1 MHVTEVT
8 RAQAGSRTIFL
19 CAATCELI
27 KTPIGRL
34 PLLLVCPT
42 CLVPRFCLAT
52 VSAARMRKRGCMNA
66 KQSRLVLTSLLLM
79 VTGIAGSSPA
89 GRHNSTPAIPPGLE
103 LQARIIDRLSSES
116 ANAGDTFQGTL
127 ATAIVV
133 NGRVLYP
140 KGSNVSGQVTAV
152 HRSGRLSDPGVLE
165 LVLTAVSSGG
175 MSSSLATE
183 PFLIKGASH
192 TKNNV
197 AKIGGGTAA
206 GAIIGGILGGGKGAA
221 IGAGVGAGAG
231 TATAATTGKKPATV
245 EPEAVLT
252 FLTSSDRAGSVAHS
266 SEPSAN
272 GDGDRDDDRFRS
284 RDNDSG
290 YSFGERDREV
300 LQGCLSS
307 YDFESLPPGIQKK
320 LARGGTLP
328 PGQAKKLR
336 SLPDSCTERLPRLP
350 RGVSRIIFGDR
361 VILIDG
367 GNRILDILIF

>member
-1 MHVTEVT
+1 
-8 RAQAGSRTIFL
+8 
-19 CAATCELI
+19 
-27 KTPIGRL
+27 
-34 PLLLVCPT
+34 
-42 CLVPRFCLAT
+42 
-52 VSAARMRKRGCMNA
+52 MNA

-79 VTGIAGSSPA
+79 VAGIAGSSPA
-89 GRHNSTPAIPPGLE
+89 GRNNSTPAIPPGLE

-116 ANAGDTFQGTL
+116 ANPGDTFQGTL

-133 NGRVLYP
+133 HGRVLYP

-252 FLTSSDRAGSVAHS
+252 FLTSSDRTGSVAHS
-266 SEPSAN
+266 SDSSAN

-320 LARGGTLP
+320 LARGGSLP
-328 PGQAKKLR
+328 PGQAKRLR
-336 SLPDSCTERLPRLP
+336 SLPDSCTARLPRLP

-367 GNRILDILIF
+367 GHRILDILIF